1 MKRGDELDRILMSA
15 ERDILPSSGFIRS
28 VMEAVQN
35 EATAPP
41 PIPFPWM
48 RALPGL
54 AATALAFVWVLVV
67 GLTQVGSQTTPPPY
81 VVALPPMWTPLLEAA
96 AWSALALLVA
106 YASVKLSMR
115 LVRA

>member
-1 MKRGDELDRILMSA
+1 MSA
-15 ERDILPSSGFIRS
+15 EQDILPSSGFTRS

-35 EATAPP
+35 EASTPA

-54 AATALAFVWVLVV
+54 AATAFALVWVLVV
-67 GLTQVGSQTTPPPY
+67 GLTRVGSGTTPPPHI
-81 VVALPPMWTPLLEAA
+81 VALPPRLIPLLEAA
-96 AWSALALLVA
+96 AWSVLALLVA

>member
-1 MKRGDELDRILMSA
+1 MKRDDELDRILMSA
-15 ERDILPSSGFIRS
+15 EQDILPSSGFTRS

-35 EATAPP
+35 EASTPA

-54 AATALAFVWVLVV
+54 AATAFALVWVLAV
-67 GLTQVGSQTTPPPY
+67 GLTPLGSGTTPHI
-81 VVALPPMWTPLLEAA
+81 VALPPTLIPLLEAA

-106 YASVKLSMR
+106 YASVKLSIR